1 MLHDK
6 ITQVSLAFSKLNGW
20 LNLFV
25 HRGTFYHIRSNFVV
39 RHNCVLA
46 MFTNAVGL
54 PASVWF
60 MWFDLAPKSCCVNES
75 YLNFISHP
83 NFAQSL
89 LCVFLE
95 TIN

>member
-46 MFTNAVGL
+46 MFTDAV
-54 PASVWF
+54 
-60 MWFDLAPKSCCVNES
+60 DS
-75 YLNFISHP
+75 YLRVCQRLFGLCGLTWHRKVVVQTKFI
-83 NFAQSL
+83 
-89 LCVFLE
+89 
-95 TIN
+95 